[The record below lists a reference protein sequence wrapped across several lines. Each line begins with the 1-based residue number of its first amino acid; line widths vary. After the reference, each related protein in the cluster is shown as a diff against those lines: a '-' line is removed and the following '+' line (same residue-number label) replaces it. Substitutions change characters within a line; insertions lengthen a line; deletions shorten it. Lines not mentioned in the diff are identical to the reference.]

1 MTFIFY
7 SKDDSSEVLKVL
19 ELLNV
24 YVKAIGQR
32 VNNGKSPIFF
42 SSNVIQYKRQNICQ
56 TLHMIE
62 AYEQSKCLGLPN
74 VIGRNKLAILGFF
87 KEKIYSKLRSWD
99 DKHVSKSGKEVL
111 VKSIVQALPAYV
123 MSVFQLPL
131 GITRDIERSLSK
143 FWWNSTQTNSFQI
156 SWVSWL
162 RKAKHKCAGGL
173 GLRHFLDFN
182 LAMLGKQGW
191 RFMINSESWSCSYKK
206 RVGNDFL
213 NSALGHNPSFIW
225 RSIFEA

>member
-24 YVKAIGQR
+24 YAKASGQR

-42 SSNVIQYKRQNICQ
+42 SSNVIQYNRQNICQ
-56 TLHMIE
+56 TLHMNE
-62 AYEQSKCLGLPN
+62 ADEQSKCLGRPN
-74 VIGRNKLAILGFF
+74 IIGRHKLAILGFF

-99 DKHVSKSGKEVL
+99 DKHVFGLGKEVL
-111 VKSIVQALPAYV
+111 VKLVVQALTAYV

-156 SWVSWL
+156 SWVS
-162 RKAKHKCAGGL
+162 
-173 GLRHFLDFN
+173 
-182 LAMLGKQGW
+182 
-191 RFMINSESWSCSYKK
+191 
-206 RVGNDFL
+206 
-213 NSALGHNPSFIW
+213 
-225 RSIFEA
+225 